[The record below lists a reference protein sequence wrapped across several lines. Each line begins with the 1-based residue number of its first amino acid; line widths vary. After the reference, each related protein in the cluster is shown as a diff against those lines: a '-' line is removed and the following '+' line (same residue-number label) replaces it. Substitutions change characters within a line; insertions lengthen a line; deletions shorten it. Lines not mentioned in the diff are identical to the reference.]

1 MSIYKT
7 IVCKTPAE
15 FNEAL
20 DSWTM
25 LGYSILMPIVMQPD
39 YYACTMISQKGL
51 QDAMN
56 GVMDAVRNTLD
67 ENKEN

>member
-15 FNEAL
+15 FNEAM

-25 LGYSILMPIVMQPD
+25 LGYTILQPIVMQPD

-51 QDAMN
+51 QDAMT
-56 GVMDAVRNTLD
+56 GAMDAMMDALD
-67 ENKEN
+67 DKKED